1 MRSAWVVH
9 AAAGV
14 LRAQGYD
21 GAQEGSR
28 TDAPMLNVGTPELLV
43 ILIIALLVVGPQR
56 LPELSRQIGRGLREF
71 RKIQDDVKDMVKVDL
86 DAPETPPAVPPGSP
100 MAPGVHRT
108 RRPAAVGRSDAGAP
122 GGTDGASRNG
132 QAPPTG

>member
-1 MRSAWVVH
+1 MSTWLVVWI
-9 AAAGV
+9 V
-14 LRAQGYD
+14 L
-21 GAQEGSR
+21 GAVS
-28 TDAPMLNVGTPELLV
+28 TLAVA
-43 ILIIALLVVGPQR
+43 ALLVALGRHVLLLGRTARRFREEVG
-56 LPELSRQIGRGLREF
+56 
-71 RKIQDDVKDMVKVDL
+71 L